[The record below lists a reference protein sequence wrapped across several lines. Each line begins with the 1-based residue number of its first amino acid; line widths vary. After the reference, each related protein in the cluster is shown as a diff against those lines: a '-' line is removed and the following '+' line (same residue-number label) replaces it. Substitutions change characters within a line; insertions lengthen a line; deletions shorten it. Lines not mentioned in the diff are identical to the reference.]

1 MNVMTGLNP
10 LEGRRLL
17 VEALALLTPTGDEAR
32 SPEGQRVI
40 AAMEELCKA
49 LDDLG
54 VEQPAG
60 RRTA

>member
-17 VEALALLTPTGDEAR
+17 IEAAVALTPTGDEAR

-40 AAMEELCKA
+40 AASEELCKA
-49 LDDLG
+49 VDELH
-54 VEQPAG
+54 A
-60 RRTA
+60 RTAATT